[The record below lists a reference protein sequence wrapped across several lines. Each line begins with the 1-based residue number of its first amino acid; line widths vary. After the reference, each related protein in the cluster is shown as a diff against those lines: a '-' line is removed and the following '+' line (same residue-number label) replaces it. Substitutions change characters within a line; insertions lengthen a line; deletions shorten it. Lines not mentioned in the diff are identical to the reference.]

1 MILLENKYELFKKVT
16 YDKKREEL
24 EEHYQKLYSK
34 LKDDFME
41 FKEEKENQFELQV
54 GKRERDI
61 TKDINEKIQIQ
72 ENKSR
77 EEILKF
83 RERMIEDI
91 NKDVLNQYK
100 SYVGGEKYIEILKE
114 KLLPYYNNPDFVI
127 GLTLND
133 AKRLSFDESK
143 VKILKDDVIGGY
155 TLENKKENSIVDGTI
170 REFVKNNRKV
180 IGFVIQD
187 FINKVGGKVDGK

>member
-34 LKDDFME
+34 LRDDFTS

-54 GKRERDI
+54 AKKKRDI
-61 TKDINEKIQIQ
+61 TKDINEKLQIQ

-100 SYVGGEKYIEILKE
+100 SYVAEEKYVESLKD
-114 KLLPYYNNPDFVI
+114 KVMPFYNDPDFII

-133 AKRLSFDESK
+133 IKRLSLDESK
-143 VKILKDDVIGGY
+143 IKILKDDVIGGY
-155 TLENKKENSIVDGTI
+155 TLENKKENSIEDNTI
-170 REFVKNNRKV
+170 SEFVKNNRKV

>member
-16 YDKKREEL
+16 YDKKKEEL

-34 LKDDFME
+34 LSDDFME
-41 FKEEKENQFELQV
+41 FKEEKENQFELLV
-54 GKRERDI
+54 SKRERDI

-91 NKDVLNQYK
+91 NKDILNQYK
-100 SYVGGEKYIEILKE
+100 SYVSEEKYMEGLKE
-114 KLLPYYNNPDFVI
+114 KVMPYYNNSDFVI
-127 GLTLND
+127 GLTSND
-133 AKRLSFDESK
+133 AKRLSLDESK
-143 VKILKDDVIGGY
+143 INILKDDVIGGY
-155 TLENKKENSIVDGTI
+155 TLENKKENSIVDNTI
-170 REFVKNNRKV
+170 SEFVKNNRKA

>member
-16 YDKKREEL
+16 YDKKKEEL

-34 LKDDFME
+34 LQEDFDN
-41 FKEEKENQFELQV
+41 FKEEKEKLFDLQV
-54 GKRERDI
+54 AKKQRDI
-61 TKDINEKIQIQ
+61 TKEINEKIQIQ

-91 NKDVLNQYK
+91 NKDILDRYK
-100 SYVGGEKYIEILKE
+100 SYVTEEKYLESLKE
-114 KLLPYYNNPDFVI
+114 KVMTFYNKPDFVI

-133 AKRLSFDESK
+133 AKRLSLDESK
-143 VKILKDDVIGGY
+143 IKILKDDVIGGY
-155 TLENKKENSIVDGTI
+155 TLENIRENSIEDNTI
-170 REFVKNNRKV
+170 SEFVKNNRKT
-180 IGFVIQD
+180 IGFIIQD
-187 FINKVGGKVDGK
+187 FINKVGGKVDGE